1 MTANYTEACFQAHKR
16 FRSSAIF
23 CFFYSLVLYFKCIYV
38 ERRHTHAHARRGKVF
53 GLKLGFCGWMG
64 AMFNAA
70 ASRKSCL
77 CAQRWVTRVADGK
90 GVDGKG
96 VSCGCCCS
104 SASVKKQT
112 EAVF

>member
-1 MTANYTEACFQAHKR
+1 
-16 FRSSAIF
+16 
-23 CFFYSLVLYFKCIYV
+23 
-38 ERRHTHAHARRGKVF
+38 
-53 GLKLGFCGWMG
+53 
-64 AMFNAA
+64 MFNAA

-77 CAQRWVTRVADGK
+77 CALRWVTGR
-90 GVDGKG
+90 GVEWSGSAKG